1 MWYDSFLYQLKN
13 FVDVFNGGNFYW
25 GDIINGTTMAVA
37 LFAVFTISAV
47 ITLIVNGTASSEI
60 RLAKAFKRIKLFIAR
75 FGVIHKGNFTH
86 FNKICVSQMPSAVKK
101 ACIKFIF
108 NPSVDNQTALKRSL
122 TRTADR
128 SCTNAF
134 IAYISVFGLGAI
146 AAIATIA
153 LETFFLDGNNLWLAV
168 SLFYGASMLIVM
180 ALQMYF
186 ISNKYKNVDAH
197 IYSEVVSRCVKES
210 ESNAAIEKVQNKTQE
225 KPVDSIDELRRV
237 VLGLI
242 ESGASKELLE
252 LFKDG
257 LMSVASTNYNSTA
270 DQLRLENLVTRI
282 NNYIA

>member
-47 ITLIVNGTASSEI
+47 ITLVVNGTASSEI

-75 FGVIHKGNFTH
+75 FGVIQKGNFTH

-153 LETFFLDGNNLWLAV
+153 LETFFLDG
-168 SLFYGASMLIVM
+168 
-180 ALQMYF
+180 
-186 ISNKYKNVDAH
+186 
-197 IYSEVVSRCVKES
+197 KES
-210 ESNAAIEKVQNKTQE
+210 ESNAVIEKVQNKTQE

>member
-1 MWYDSFLYQLKN
+1 
-13 FVDVFNGGNFYW
+13 
-25 GDIINGTTMAVA
+25 
-37 LFAVFTISAV
+37 
-47 ITLIVNGTASSEI
+47 
-60 RLAKAFKRIKLFIAR
+60 
-75 FGVIHKGNFTH
+75 
-86 FNKICVSQMPSAVKK
+86 
-101 ACIKFIF
+101 
-108 NPSVDNQTALKRSL
+108 
-122 TRTADR
+122 
-128 SCTNAF
+128 
-134 IAYISVFGLGAI
+134 
-146 AAIATIA
+146 
-153 LETFFLDGNNLWLAV
+153 
-168 SLFYGASMLIVM
+168 MLIVM

-197 IYSEVVSRCVKES
+197 IYSEVVFRCVKES
-210 ESNAAIEKVQNKTQE
+210 ESNAVIEKVQNKTQE

>member
-47 ITLIVNGTASSEI
+47 ITLVVNGTASSEI
-60 RLAKAFKRIKLFIAR
+60 RLAKAFK
-75 FGVIHKGNFTH
+75 
-86 FNKICVSQMPSAVKK
+86 
-101 ACIKFIF
+101 
-108 NPSVDNQTALKRSL
+108 QTALKRSL

-210 ESNAAIEKVQNKTQE
+210 ESNAVIEKVQNKTQE